1 MDSDYEIGN
10 GKVASQDGA
19 AGMQKLTQVPTS
31 VTLSA
36 DQFEMLYLNPMR
48 RRQPEMT
55 KKLGN
60 PTPLYV
66 SLSSTCLVQAMRYLT
81 QLSRGLGGFII
92 TATPLS
98 CCLMGWRGAG
108 GQGAAFT

>member
-1 MDSDYEIGN
+1 MGEEFSIAN
-10 GKVASQDGA
+10 SKTASHDGA
-19 AGMQKLTQVPTS
+19 AMHRLTQVPTS

-36 DQFEMLYLNPMR
+36 EQFEKLYLSPLN

-66 SLSSTCLVQAMRYLT
+66 FLTSTLGPCTINKA
-81 QLSRGLGGFII
+81 SRGLGAFII
-92 TATPLS
+92 TTTPLS

-108 GQGAAFT
+108 GEGLAFR